1 MKYTG
6 KKVEIRSV
14 IYTTSYFLNKNC
26 TTARILIEI
35 LTGLFIFI
43 TYRLTAIGEC
53 IVQFAFANAEF
64 LVGRKVKCKR
74 EEKRDSSWIVYAYYD
89 QKVVSSKFNFVKLI
103 KSFVTL
109 ENFTFKEKR
118 FNSEFN
124 SSKRTNKS
132 LKLLSQQSCHPQKMI
147 IRDIYILKSNY
158 HIFSRILIH
167 HGESSRD
174 ICETDTRTTNY
185 GAGSQETMKF
195 CLCKYAI
202 NQVQ

>member
-14 IYTTSYFLNKNC
+14 TYTTSYFLNKNC

-132 LKLLSQQSCHPQKMI
+132 LKLLSQQSYHPQKMI
-147 IRDIYILKSNY
+147 IRDIYIYFFFLNRIITYFRGYLFITVKVLA
-158 HIFSRILIH
+158 IFAKRIP
-167 HGESSRD
+167 EP
-174 ICETDTRTTNY
+174 RTT
-185 GAGSQETMKF
+185 GLDPRK
-195 CLCKYAI
+195 L
-202 NQVQ
+202 